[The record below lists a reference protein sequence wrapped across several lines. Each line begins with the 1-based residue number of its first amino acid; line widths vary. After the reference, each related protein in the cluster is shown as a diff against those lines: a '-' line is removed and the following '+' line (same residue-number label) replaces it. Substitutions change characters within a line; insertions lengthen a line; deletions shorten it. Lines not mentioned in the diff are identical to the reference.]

1 LNYLDKTV
9 GKNQYLVF
17 LTADHAG
24 AENVT
29 YLKDNK
35 YKVDNINYKNVEA
48 DLKEFSKAT
57 FGEDLLLKYDSFNVF
72 FDKDL
77 IKTKGL
83 VLSKVKQAFKDFL
96 YTKEFVK
103 RVFTEEEIL
112 ASSGT
117 DDLIDFVAN
126 GYDPTQNGELYFIYK
141 PGYIEYMAT
150 GTSHGSPYSYDT
162 HVPLLFYGWN
172 IKKGESHAKKVIT
185 QIAPTVSQLLKI
197 TMPNSTKSEV
207 LTEVFTKK

>member
-1 LNYLDKTV
+1 M
-9 GKNQYLVF
+9 F

-35 YKVDNINYKNVEA
+35 YKVDNINYKNVES

-57 FGEDLLLKYDSFNVF
+57 FGEDLILSYSSFNVF

-77 IKTKGL
+77 IKAKGL
-83 VLSKVKQAFKDFL
+83 ELSKVKQAFKDFL
-96 YTKEFVK
+96 IPKICETC
-103 RVFTEEEIL
+103 FTEEEIL

-126 GYDPTQNGELYFIYK
+126 GYDPTQNGELYFIYNQV
-141 PGYIEYMAT
+141 ISNIWQLELRMVLIVMI
-150 GTSHGSPYSYDT
+150 

-172 IKKGESHAKKVIT
+172 IKKGESHDKKVIT